1 MNYSAETFNLIGQQL
16 PTIPVPHDCVIKKIT
31 LNDDWLILSF
41 EDDLSYHES
50 IKCIHPN
57 ARTLTMK
64 FHLIGE
70 PYLELYA
77 YEQRKY
83 ENVYV
88 QRKTKKI
95 FTIVKEGR
103 KLEYI
108 GHYVAFGAMKIEL
121 CADRPYFIE
130 LQTDDIVFEW
140 IEQ

>member
-1 MNYSAETFNLIGQQL
+1 MNCTVETFNLIGQQL
-16 PTIPVPHDCVIKKIT
+16 PTIPVPHDCVIKEIA
-31 LNDDWLILSF
+31 LDEGWLILSF

-57 ARTLTMK
+57 ARTLTIK
-64 FHLIGE
+64 FHMIGE

-77 YEQRKY
+77 YEQRNY

-95 FTIVKEGR
+95 FTIVKESR

-108 GHYVAFGAMKIEL
+108 GHHVAFGSMIIEL
-121 CADRPYFIE
+121 CANQLYIIE
-130 LQTDDIVFEW
+130 LQADDIVYEW
-140 IEQ
+140 MER